1 MTLIDRYG
9 LARVAGAAVALLAVI
24 YYAGTLGLAK
34 AKAWYYENKVERVT
48 EQRDTARAEAT
59 VARKD
64 EAQVTRSAG
73 ITAITVAAQDQH
85 AAIQHATTAK
95 TVETIHDQ
103 IRRMPVVAPLSD
115 DPVVRNAAE
124 ESRVR
129 AQSAAD
135 RLRRAPGA

>member
-1 MTLIDRYG
+1 MTLVDRYWIT
-9 LARVAGAAVALLAVI
+9 RVAGAAVVLLFVL
-24 YYAGTLGLAK
+24 YYGATLGLAK

-48 EQRDTARAEAT
+48 DQRDTARAET
-59 VARKD
+59 KVARQD

-73 ITAITVAAQDQH
+73 ITATTVAAQDQH
-85 AAIQHATTAK
+85 AATQRTDTAK

-103 IRRMPVVAPLSD
+103 IRRMPVVAPLPD

-124 ESRVR
+124 EARTR
-129 AQSAAD
+129 AQGAAD